1 MKRKCYLSRMI
12 AFRTTHY
19 DANGNI
25 LFYYETEYDENHEW
39 ISETKYDADG
49 TILEQRKR
57 K

>member
-1 MKRKCYLSRMI
+1 MI